1 VHTDTIVISD
11 DLFLQAKTGDSDAL
25 STLWDTCAP
34 IIRQAVRINRPP
46 TLSTLAPE
54 DAVQEAARLFLETV
68 RSDACPDGATL
79 VHFLS
84 QKLHHR
90 IYAYLRAERRRLGR
104 QVFADA
110 PEIERALRRD
120 ATAPRTG
127 GPPGRRVAR
136 ALERLSPRQRS
147 VIAGLYFRDEDVKT
161 VANQL
166 GIRPNAVT
174 AIHRRALATLRDIL
188 TDAGQE
194 NKTEHLRSPDDRES
208 VGRDA

>member
-1 VHTDTIVISD
+1 MHTDTIVISD

-34 IIRQAVRINRPP
+34 IVRQAVRINRPP
-46 TLSTLAPE
+46 TLSTLTPE
-54 DAVQEAARLFLETV
+54 DAAQEAARLFLETV

-79 VHFLS
+79 VQFLS

-110 PEIERALRRD
+110 PEMERALRRD
-120 ATAPRTG
+120 ATAPRSG

-147 VIAGLYFRDEDVKT
+147 VIAGLYVRDEDVKT

-174 AIHRRALATLRDIL
+174 AIHRRALATLREIL
-188 TDAGQE
+188 DAPGLVDGSEQVLPTDDG
-194 NKTEHLRSPDDRES
+194 
-208 VGRDA
+208 